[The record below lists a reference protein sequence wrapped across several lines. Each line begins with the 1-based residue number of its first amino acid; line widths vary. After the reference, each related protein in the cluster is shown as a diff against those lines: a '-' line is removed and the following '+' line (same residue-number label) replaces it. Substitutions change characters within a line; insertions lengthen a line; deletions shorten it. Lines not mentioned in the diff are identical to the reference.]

1 MWLAWETRES
11 LHTSED
17 MSRSDDHAFWWAQGV
32 RVRQRV
38 RIVGLV
44 MPVIVHL
51 VRGASV
57 HRTALGLTVG
67 TLRRVPGECVHV
79 VAVHVPRMGL
89 ESHHVGRG
97 GQAVTLTTL
106 LLGDSSLRGEVAV
119 RLVARREA
127 GKPRGAADAVGMIGV
142 GGARTAGWLF
152 RTWKFRVVLASRRRG
167 FHRTFLRDR
176 YRTRCRSC
184 SRCRSG
190 CRSVTVSRTR
200 ALIISSYGIAV
211 SHVRCRSNN
220 TTICNH
226 INQQHLITRVYMSY

>member
-1 MWLAWETRES
+1 
-11 LHTSED
+11 
-17 MSRSDDHAFWWAQGV
+17 MSGSAGAHGPWGWRVGRHRRRRGVAGAVVHKGCAFG
-32 RVRQRV
+32 RGVRQRV
-38 RIVGLV
+38 RIVRLV

-57 HRTALGLTVG
+57 HRTALGLTVA
-67 TLRRVPGECVHV
+67 TLRRVPVECVHV

-142 GGARTAGWLF
+142 GGARTAG
-152 RTWKFRVVLASRRRG
+152 
-167 FHRTFLRDR
+167 
-176 YRTRCRSC
+176 
-184 SRCRSG
+184 
-190 CRSVTVSRTR
+190 
-200 ALIISSYGIAV
+200 
-211 SHVRCRSNN
+211 
-220 TTICNH
+220 
-226 INQQHLITRVYMSY
+226 